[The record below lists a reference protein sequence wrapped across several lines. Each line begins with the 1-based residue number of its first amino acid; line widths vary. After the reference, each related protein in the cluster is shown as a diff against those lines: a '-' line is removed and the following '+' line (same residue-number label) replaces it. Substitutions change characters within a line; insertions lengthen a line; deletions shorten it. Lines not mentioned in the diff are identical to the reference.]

1 MADRA
6 KPPLGGPGN
15 LDSFLLSI
23 KPSLDD
29 VHFQKMKQAL
39 TKTGKG
45 APPKV
50 DRGPLTHRLALQLEL
65 LRVETKTTWK
75 DMESFFPRTVH
86 GDPLEG
92 LSLRTELEA
101 TVKEAAKVKQR
112 EGEGAGFTFSFSDF
126 LCVDLGLSIMCRN
139 DTILFKPVFCLSQSV
154 LYVDH

>member
-1 MADRA
+1 MIEG
-6 KPPLGGPGN
+6 KKSGN
-15 LDSFLLSI
+15 TSSAAQLLYVHLPRQKLILDGILCVA
-23 KPSLDD
+23 DD

-139 DTILFKPVFCLSQSV
+139 VGV
-154 LYVDH
+154 HRRMR